1 MRIILLS
8 FVIIIGANIG
18 VNLIHEVLKIQDSKM
33 AQFCKVD
40 PSYCANQK
48 GGTQ

>member
-1 MRIILLS
+1 MRIILVA

-18 VNLIHEVLKIQDSKM
+18 INLIEKVSEIQDNKM

-40 PSYCANQK
+40 PSYCAN
-48 GGTQ
+48 

>member
-1 MRIILLS
+1 MRIILVA

-18 VNLIHEVLKIQDSKM
+18 ISLIDKVSEIQDKKM

-40 PSYCANQK
+40 PSYCAN
-48 GGTQ
+48 

>member
-1 MRIILLS
+1 MRIILVA

-18 VNLIHEVLKIQDSKM
+18 INLIHEVSEIQDKKM

-40 PSYCANQK
+40 PSYCAD
-48 GGTQ
+48 